1 MNLPAFLLV
10 ACALLARGAV
20 AQAPTSS
27 EQELY
32 AQLMEYRKK
41 KGLPAIPL
49 SPSLTTVAQMHA
61 RDLADNDPVDGKCNL
76 HSWSNKGKWV
86 PCCYTDNHEEAE
98 CMWNKPRELTAYPG
112 YGYEIAWS
120 SGYAGT
126 DTKVDAEEILEDW
139 KSSDGHHAVIIN
151 ADVWRK
157 LHWNAIGIGIYK
169 GYAVVWFGEEADPAT
184 GN

>member
-1 MNLPAFLLV
+1 MISII
-10 ACALLARGAV
+10 ALSFYNGV
-20 AQAPTSS
+20 ITAQELNPS
-27 EQELY
+27 EQQLY
-32 AQLMEYRKK
+32 THITEYRKK
-41 KGLPAIPL
+41 KGLETIPVSPA
-49 SPSLTTVAQMHA
+49 LTTVAQAHA
-61 RDLADNDPVDGKCNL
+61 KDLADNNPVAGKCNL

-126 DTKVDAEEILEDW
+126 ETKVDAEEVLEDW